1 MSDAFALR
9 MQTVLSGPGPLC
21 LGVDPHDGIL
31 HAWGLPVS
39 ASGVLE
45 LGMRAID
52 AAAGAAGF
60 VKIQVSFFERFGAA
74 GFSALERLLAQ
85 SRAAGLVTIA
95 DVKRG
100 DIGSTM
106 GAYAAAWLPAG
117 APLEADAITVH
128 PYLGVESL
136 HDTFRLAGEAGKGV
150 FVLAATSNPEGRA
163 LQGAALEGGTVSSAV
178 AHRVAAY
185 ASSGGR
191 PDPWSAYG
199 LVIGATVDLA
209 DRGLTGVAALPL
221 PILAPGFGHQGA
233 APEDLPRR
241 FGDARHRVIA
251 NESRSLLAA
260 GPAGL
265 RAAVLDRA
273 RKYREILDD

>member
-1 MSDAFALR
+1 MRDAFALR
-9 MQTVLSGPGPLC
+9 MQAALTGSGPLC
-21 LGVDPHDGIL
+21 LGVDPHDEVL

-39 ASGVLE
+39 ASGARE

-52 AAAGAAGF
+52 AAAGTVGF
-60 VKIQVSFFERFGAA
+60 LKVQVSFFERFGAA
-74 GFSALERLLAQ
+74 GFSVLERLLAH
-85 SRAAGLVTIA
+85 SRAAGLITIA

-106 GAYAAAWLPAG
+106 RAYAAAWLPAG

-136 HDTFRLAGEAGKGV
+136 HDTFRLAGDEGKGV

-163 LQGAALEGGTVSSAV
+163 LQASALEGRTVSATV
-178 AHRVAAY
+178 AHQVAAY
-185 ASSGGR
+185 ASSEQL
-191 PDPWSAYG
+191 PAPWSACG

-209 DRGLTGVAALPL
+209 DRGLTDVAALPL
-221 PILAPGFGHQGA
+221 PILAPGFGRQGA
-233 APEDLPRR
+233 APADLPRR

-251 NESRSLLAA
+251 NESRSLLDA
-260 GPAGL
+260 GPERL
-265 RAAVLDRA
+265 RAAVVSRA
-273 RKYREILDD
+273 RAYREILDD